1 LGNVNNIW
9 QLWSSL
15 LEIAD
20 DLERRTDVEHV
31 EDVLITK
38 RVVVADEWWQAAN
51 EVQENSTP
59 VDWNR
64 AYNLI
69 IDQPIAYFLNKISQ
83 TNRHRRDYLL
93 LRDWSK
99 RRPW

>member
-38 RVVVADEWWQAAN
+38 RVVVADEWWHAAN
-51 EVQENSTP
+51 EVQGNSTP

-64 AYNLI
+64 AYNVN
-69 IDQPIAYFLNKISQ
+69 IDKPIAFFLKKISQ
-83 TNRHRRDYLL
+83 TNRYRRDYLL